1 MNIMSTIKTQIQKQL
16 RLRPWEFLI
25 LTLAVAYLILD
36 IVLFKKNPH
45 IIININIILNPLLAI
60 IVAVVA
66 FLLIRKMGAGN
77 PNRPL
82 WSGLTIGWVLWAIAE
97 ILYTIPLFT
106 GKDATYP
113 SAADI
118 FWLFGYIPMFL
129 AFMQRQRVLPVQ
141 LSLINKILS
150 MVIALV
156 MIGFTGYF
164 ILVPLLAAFNPN
176 ETLKSILN
184 LLYPLLDLAL
194 LLLVLRSFFAFVQ
207 GTYGQARLWVA
218 IGFFFKTFSDL
229 VYCYLRGI
237 NRYYHYGLVDFPSV
251 FLRDY
256 CYTIGYLFF
265 LLGLIVLWRV
275 PMFSAPI
282 IKTPE
287 DSVLQ

>member
-1 MNIMSTIKTQIQKQL
+1 METLKTQVQKQL
-16 RLRPWEFLI
+16 RQRPWMILI
-25 LTLAVAYLILD
+25 FTLAFIYLIVD
-36 IVLFKKNPH
+36 IILFKKNPS

-66 FLLIRKMGAGN
+66 ILLIRKMGAGN
-77 PNRPL
+77 PNRSL
-82 WSGLTIGWVLWAIAE
+82 WSGLTLGWILWAIAE
-97 ILYTIPLFT
+97 ILYTIPLFS
-106 GKDATYP
+106 GKEATYP

-118 FWLFGYIPMFL
+118 FWLLGYIPMFY
-129 AFMQRQRVLPVQ
+129 AFTQRQRILPVQ
-141 LSLINKILS
+141 LSLRNKIISLG
-150 MVIALV
+150 IALM

-164 ILVPLLAAFNPN
+164 ILAPLLNVFNPN

-229 VYCYLRGI
+229 VYSYLRGI

-256 CYTIGYLFF
+256 SYTIGYLFF
-265 LLGLIVLWRV
+265 LLGLIILWQV
-275 PMFSAPI
+275 PMFSAPV

-287 DSVLQ
+287 DSVLR